1 VPNQH
6 NSIIFCVFV
15 LMQLFNQLNARKLHG
30 EVTLHTNTRARA
42 RKLHGEVSGLAVGIN
57 ITCSL
62 AS

>member
-1 VPNQH
+1 
-6 NSIIFCVFV
+6 VFV